1 MTQDSYIKSLRA
13 GKKHIFIISASATI
27 LEELSSSPTSSEE
40 NISKSYLSVKRASLK
55 KRLRLKTISS
65 KSEAED
71 TGRTT
76 IVDFKFVY
84 KILSHFCHQNQKK
97 IQGVS

>member
-76 IVDFKFVY
+76 IVDFKFDCN
-84 KILSHFCHQNQKK
+84 FCHQNQKK